1 MTLNFALCTDENFV
15 IPSLVCI
22 TSIFE
27 NNIDEEC
34 HVYILTEGLSKT
46 AYLKFEELATIY
58 SQSIIVKTINS
69 NQFKGLIEYGR
80 FPLSMYFRFLLPQE
94 LDKCDT
100 VLYLDCDVIVRH
112 PLKQVYQT
120 DLNGYACAVVADQN
134 SDDVLLQN
142 RVKISSQYFNSGVML
157 INLNYWRIHKIANI
171 LIQYIKEH
179 PHKCVFPDQDALNI
193 VLENKVVYLDY
204 TYNLQELW
212 LTERDNVKFHFSKWP
227 ELDKACIDPV
237 IVHYC
242 VINKPWFVEC
252 INPFKKDFLFYASK
266 YRFIGFK
273 LRKRRSIR
281 YYLYKKLILYRNRLL
296 RLTCNF
302 RI

>member
-15 IPSLVCI
+15 VPSLVCI

-34 HVYILTEGLSKT
+34 HVYVLTEGLSKA

-58 SQSIIVKTINS
+58 SQRIIVKTINS
-69 NQFKGLIEYGR
+69 NRFEGLIEYGR

-94 LDKCDT
+94 LDKCNT

-112 PLKQVYQT
+112 SLKQVYQT
-120 DLNGYACAVVADQN
+120 YLNGYACAVVADQN
-134 SDDVLLQN
+134 SDDVLIQN

-157 INLNYWRIHKIANI
+157 INLNYWRTHKIANI

-212 LTERDNVKFHFSKWP
+212 LTERDDVKFHFSKWI

-252 INPFKKDFLFYASK
+252 ANPFKKDFLLYASK
-266 YRFIGFK
+266 HRFIGFK

-281 YYLYKKLILYRNRLL
+281 YFLGKKIILFRNRLL
-296 RLTCNF
+296 GSIRNF